1 MTETLLYGVVLGLF
15 PGAAIGWWA
24 KTQVLVSHVRVERH
38 GNHYAVYLYNRR
50 IASTNRLSVAL
61 ARRKRFISTLK
72 GQVPRGGQA
81 TPEDQRE
88 PSVETN
94 DERAPQNTTFGVL
107 VAGDYPQ
114 TSSPRSPAGA

>member
-1 MTETLLYGVVLGLF
+1 MTETLVYGIVLGLL

-38 GNHYAVYLYNRR
+38 SGHYAVYLYNRR

-61 ARRKRFISTLK
+61 VRRKRFISALK
-72 GQVPRGGQA
+72 GQVPHGGQA

-88 PSVETN
+88 PGVAAN
-94 DERAPQNTTFGVL
+94 DERSPQNATFGVV
-107 VAGDYPQ
+107 VAGDYPE
-114 TSSPRSPAGA
+114 TSSPRSPARA